1 MSDYVLKKQ
10 DLDSV
15 AKTMRKI
22 YEPVIW
28 AKGLQKPKNKSTLL

>member
-1 MSDYVLKKQ
+1 MFKKQ

-22 YEPVIW
+22 YEPFNLG
-28 AKGLQKPKNKSTLL
+28 KGTTET

>member
-22 YEPVIW
+22 YEPLIW
-28 AKGLQKPKNKSTLL
+28 EKGLQKPDEKGTLL